1 MQDVLSKLNSVRQ
14 QFDELLQSTAV
25 QPVIP
30 HAVRNELCVMRD
42 DLERI
47 IHQLEKH

>member
-14 QFDELLQSTAV
+14 QFDELLQATAV

-30 HAVRNELCVMRD
+30 HAICVMRD

-47 IHQLEKH
+47 INQLENRQ